1 MKFKKW
7 IVVFAAVLG
16 ASETRT
22 FAYQKVDVPATKP
35 QTKQEQLVPVEFITP
50 DELKG
55 KIAKSEPVAI
65 VDLRASN
72 LYAQSDKTIMGSVH
86 TKVRR
91 VAHRL
96 REVPRDRE
104 VITYCAC
111 PADEAAII
119 AARAL
124 LANGFKRVRVLKGGW
139 NAWLQ
144 VGGQVQP
151 TLGSGKS

>member
-7 IVVFAAVLG
+7 IVVIAAVMA
-16 ASETRT
+16 ASATMT
-22 FAYQKVDVPATKP
+22 LAYQKADVPAIKP
-35 QTKQEQLVPVEFITP
+35 QTKQERLVPVEFITP
-50 DELKG
+50 DELKT
-55 KIAKSEPVAI
+55 KIAKNEPLAI
-65 VDLRASN
+65 VDLRAPN
-72 LYAQSDKTIMGSVH
+72 VYAQSDKTIMGSVH

-96 REVPRDRE
+96 KEVPRDRE

-124 LANGFKRVRVLKGGW
+124 LANGFRRVRVLKGGW

-151 TLGSGKS
+151 RPGIGKS

>member
-1 MKFKKW
+1 MKFRKG
-7 IVVFAAVLG
+7 FAVL
-16 ASETRT
+16 ATVLVVAETMT
-22 FAYQKVDVPATKP
+22 FAYQKDAPSTMP
-35 QTKQEQLVPVEFITP
+35 QTKQEQLVPVEFINP
-50 DELKG
+50 DELKT
-55 KIAKSEPVAI
+55 KISKNEPMAI
-65 VDLRASN
+65 VDLRATN
-72 LYAQSDKTIMGSVH
+72 LYAQSEKTIRGSVH

-96 REVPRDRE
+96 REVPRDRD

-144 VGGQVQP
+144 ASGQLQP
-151 TLGSGKS
+151 NRR

>member
-1 MKFKKW
+1 MKIRKW
-7 IVVFAAVLG
+7 FAVIAAVL
-16 ASETRT
+16 AVSDITT
-22 FAYQKVDVPATKP
+22 VAYQSVDVPVNTP
-35 QTKQEQLVPVEFITP
+35 QIKQEQLVPVEFITP
-50 DELKG
+50 DELKS
-55 KIAKSEPVAI
+55 KIAKNEPVAI
-65 VDLRASN
+65 VDLRGSN
-72 LYAQSDKTIMGSVH
+72 LYAQSEKTIRGSVH

-119 AARAL
+119 GARAL

-139 NAWLQ
+139 NAWLK
-144 VGGQVQP
+144 VSGQVQP
-151 TLGSGKS
+151 SRR

>member
-1 MKFKKW
+1 MIIKKW
-7 IVVFAAVLG
+7 IAVLAAIVA
-16 ASETRT
+16 ASGTLT
-22 FAYQKVDVPATKP
+22 FAGQSVASPATKP

-50 DELKG
+50 DELKT
-55 KIAKSEPVAI
+55 KVTKNEPVTI
-65 VDLRASN
+65 VDVRAPN
-72 LYAQSDKTIMGSVH
+72 IYAQSDKTIKGSVY

-91 VAHRL
+91 VAYRL
-96 REVPRDRE
+96 REIPHDRE
-104 VITYCAC
+104 IITYCSC

-151 TLGSGKS
+151 IPR

>member
-7 IVVFAAVLG
+7 FAVLG
-16 ASETRT
+16 AVLAASETMT
-22 FAYQKVDVPATKP
+22 FAYQRVDAPAIKP

-50 DELKG
+50 DELKT
-55 KIAKSEPVAI
+55 KITKNEPMAI
-65 VDLRASN
+65 VDLRGSN
-72 LYAQSDKTIMGSVH
+72 LYAQSDKTIKGSVH

-124 LANGFKRVRVLKGGW
+124 LANGFKRVRALKGGW

-151 TLGSGKS
+151 RPR